1 MSMNLA
7 FVYKSTIVDFPF
19 QTPTKLTWSVLKA
32 PSKKNQL
39 DLIIEFLRRPDSSF
53 SEAEIAALVQE
64 VKTKFDE
71 GWELKAI

>member
-7 FVYKSTIVDFPF
+7 FVYKSTIADFPF

-53 SEAEIAALVQE
+53 SEAEIASLEQE

-71 GWELKAI
+71 GWKLTAI